1 MRRLIRAV
9 IFDLGGTLMH
19 PRGPWEPVQERADQA
34 LVDSLSRSGF
44 RIPPGFAGGFRWRL
58 ARYYREREKNLFETT
73 YFSVLR
79 EMLVEQSPGPFKD
92 SDVRA
97 ALDAL
102 YAVTQSN
109 WEMEPDAA
117 LTLRMLESG
126 GYRLGL
132 VSNAGD
138 DKDVKT
144 LARRF
149 QFDGFFDFILTSAAC
164 SYRKPHPRIFE
175 LALAHWGFASGEAAM
190 VGDALDADIFGA
202 QQAGL
207 YSIWYPANLLPS
219 GAVFHIHPDA
229 TVARLLDIPDL
240 LNKLT

>member
-1 MRRLIRAV
+1 MSRFIRAV
-9 IFDLGGTLMH
+9 LFDLGGTLMH
-19 PRGPWEPVQERADQA
+19 ARGSWEPVEARADQA
-34 LVDSLSRSGF
+34 LVESLHQNGF
-44 RIPPGFAGGFRWRL
+44 QIPPGFAEGFRWRL
-58 ARYYREREKNLFETT
+58 SRYYREREQSLFETT

-79 EMLVEQSPGPFKD
+79 EMLAEHHPGPLND
-92 SDVRA
+92 AHLRG
-97 ALDAL
+97 ALDSL
-102 YAVTQSN
+102 YAVTQLN
-109 WEMEPDAA
+109 WELEKDAA

-149 QFDGFFDFILTSAAC
+149 RIDGFFDFILTSAAC

-175 LALAHWGFASGEAAM
+175 LALAHWGCPPGECAM
-190 VGDALDADIFGA
+190 VGDLPEADILGA

-207 YSIWYPANLLPS
+207 YSIWYNPGALPAAS
-219 GAVFHIHPDA
+219 VQPDA
-229 TVARLLDIPDL
+229 TVGRLLEIPAL
-240 LNKLT
+240 LHQLS